1 MQFLSQ
7 IERWIFKSRA
17 YKRLFNL
24 ESQDA
29 QVVLNDLRKFCG
41 ADQPSIRVASNG
53 VIDPYATAVA
63 EGRREVWLR
72 IQAQLQLSEQ
82 ALAKLKEQSD
92 D

>member
-1 MQFLSQ
+1 MEFLDQFARL
-7 IERWIFKSRA
+7 IFKSRA

-41 ADQPSIRVASNG
+41 ADQPSIRVGNNG

-72 IQAQLQLSEQ
+72 IQAQLQISESN
-82 ALAKLKEQSD
+82 LAKLKEQSD